1 MAISA
6 GDIIEGKVTR
16 ITSFGAFV
24 DLGNGLSGLVH
35 ISEVANAYVRDIN
48 DYLKIGDQVKVKVVN
63 VENDHKIG
71 LSVKQAAPPPAPA
84 PKPQPA
90 EYFFQEAPATEI
102 GFEDKLARFMKD
114 SNEKLVALKKHQEGK
129 KGR

>member
-1 MAISA
+1 MAISV

-24 DLGNGLSGLVH
+24 DLGNGQSGLVH
-35 ISEVANAYVRDIN
+35 ISEVANAYVKDIN
-48 DYLKIGDQVKVKVVN
+48 NYLTVGDPVKVKVVSM
-63 VENDHKIG
+63 ENEHKIG

-84 PKPQPA
+84 PRPQPEA
-90 EYFFQEAPATEI
+90 FSHEAPAAES

-114 SNEKLVALKKHQEGK
+114 SNEKLVALKKHQEGR

>member
-1 MAISA
+1 MAISV

-24 DLGNGLSGLVH
+24 DLGGGQSGLVH
-35 ISEVANAYVRDIN
+35 ISEVANTYVKDIN
-48 DYLKIGDQVKVKVVN
+48 NYLAIGDIVKVKVVSM
-63 VENDHKIG
+63 ENEHKIG
-71 LSVKQAAPPPAPA
+71 LSVKQAAPPPAPT
-84 PKPQPA
+84 PKPPA
-90 EYFFQEAPATEI
+90 EVFFHEAPVTEI

-114 SNEKLVALKKHQEGK
+114 SNEKLVALKKHQEGR